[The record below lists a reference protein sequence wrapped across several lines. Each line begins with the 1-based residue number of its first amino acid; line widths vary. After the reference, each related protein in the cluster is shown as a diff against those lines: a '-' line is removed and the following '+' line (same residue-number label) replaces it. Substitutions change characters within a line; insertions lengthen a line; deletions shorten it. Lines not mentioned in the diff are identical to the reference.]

1 MSLFFLLPTSPTT
14 AGAFDISGIDGTYQ
28 SNDSNGQ
35 TVSGTLATDA
45 DGNVTWTGDLLG
57 TNENDDWWLPN
68 GSVQGTWHVKLTYS
82 SGTNQRSSGT
92 ADDTWT
98 AVGSFSMSFSK
109 ATGGGPDPDST
120 VGNYTLAFSDDAGS
134 TTHDSVAIA
143 ITLSEQAS

>member
-1 MSLFFLLPTSPTT
+1 MSLFFQLAAMHGTI

-28 SNDSNGQ
+28 STDEDGQ

-45 DGNVTWTGDLLG
+45 DGNVTWTGDFLG

-68 GSVQGTWHVKLTYS
+68 GSVQGTWHVKLTYN
-82 SGTNQRSSGT
+82 SGTNQRSGGT

-98 AVGSFSMSFSK
+98 AIGSFSMSFSK
-109 ATGGGPDPDST
+109 GSNGGPDSS
-120 VGNYTLAFSDDAGS
+120 VGNYTLAFSDDGGS

-143 ITLSEQAS
+143 ITLFEQSP